1 MTLIQPSS
9 SLDWLMSHQT
19 VSVAAPLLV
28 GGVAVTELSVKLPT
42 LTAALLEED
51 GR

>member
-9 SLDWLMSHQT
+9 SLARLMSHQT
-19 VSVAAPLLV
+19 GLAAAPFLI
-28 GGVAVTELSVKLPT
+28 GPVADAVVSVKLPT
-42 LTAALLEED
+42 LTGALLEEN

>member
-28 GGVAVTELSVKLPT
+28 GGVAVAELSVKLPT